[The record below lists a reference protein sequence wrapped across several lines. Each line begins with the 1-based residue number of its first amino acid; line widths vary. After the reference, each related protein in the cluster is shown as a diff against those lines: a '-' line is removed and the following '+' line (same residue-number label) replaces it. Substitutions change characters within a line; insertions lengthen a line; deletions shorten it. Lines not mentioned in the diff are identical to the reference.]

1 MDCPSCV
8 THVEQALDD
17 GVGVADVTVNLVE
30 QTVVV
35 SGVTLDEADLA
46 DRLRRAGYPPRAV
59 ASSHAPDVD
68 ESPWSSNA
76 ARRTYVAAGS
86 WLLAGAA
93 QMLGGGPV
101 LFAGWTWIVTPA
113 SILALVGA
121 VFGGMNFVPSGLR
134 SVRSLR
140 LDINALMTVALVG
153 AVVLGEFVEAAAIG
167 ALFSLAELLERRS
180 MTRARDAIRGLVEL
194 APPTALVRRNGQVG
208 DPVVVEVDEVE
219 TGDTL
224 IVRPGDLI
232 ALDGDIV
239 AGESDVDV
247 ASLTGESMPD
257 RKSVGDAVFA
267 GTLSIDGYLE
277 VVVTRT
283 AGDTVLARTIELVRG
298 AQGRKAKIE
307 RFVTRFARYYTPS
320 VVLAA
325 FLTAVVPPL
334 LMAGGWE
341 TWVLRGLTLLVV
353 SCPCALVISTP
364 VSTVSAITSAA
375 RNGVVITGGE
385 HLEALGAI
393 RALAFDKTGTLT
405 RGVVRVA
412 EVRAS
417 VGRSPDDVVS
427 IAAAI
432 ESHSAHPIA
441 QAIIDEAR
449 SRGIDT
455 STHVVADVEQ
465 LPGRGIAATV
475 DGVAH
480 AVTVADGGPEADE
493 LRLGGA
499 TVVQIARAAGD
510 AQHVVGLI
518 ALADEVRPEA
528 RDVIARLRGLGI
540 RHVAMLTGDHA
551 GVAANVSRELGIDDV
566 RAGCLPEGKT
576 SEIEQLRQRHGSVAM
591 VGDGIND
598 APALAAASVG
608 IAMGAAG
615 SPTALDAAD
624 VALMADDL
632 HALPYLVRLSRAARR
647 VIRQNI
653 WASLVIKGLMIVGVP
668 FGFVSMT
675 LAILVGDMGTSLA
688 VTTNA
693 MRLAAYRPD
702 E

>member
-1 MDCPSCV
+1 MPDAPTRDATTCSFRLPDMDCPSCV

-140 LDINALMTVALVG
+140 LDINALMTGVMLAFGLWMALMTVALVG

-334 LMAGGWE
+334 LMAGGWR
-341 TWVLRGLTLLVV
+341 RG
-353 SCPCALVISTP
+353 C
-364 VSTVSAITSAA
+364 
-375 RNGVVITGGE
+375 
-385 HLEALGAI
+385 
-393 RALAFDKTGTLT
+393 F
-405 RGVVRVA
+405 
-412 EVRAS
+412 
-417 VGRSPDDVVS
+417 VG
-427 IAAAI
+427 
-432 ESHSAHPIA
+432 
-441 QAIIDEAR
+441 
-449 SRGIDT
+449 
-455 STHVVADVEQ
+455 
-465 LPGRGIAATV
+465 
-475 DGVAH
+475 
-480 AVTVADGGPEADE
+480 
-493 LRLGGA
+493 
-499 TVVQIARAAGD
+499 
-510 AQHVVGLI
+510 
-518 ALADEVRPEA
+518 
-528 RDVIARLRGLGI
+528 
-540 RHVAMLTGDHA
+540 
-551 GVAANVSRELGIDDV
+551 
-566 RAGCLPEGKT
+566 
-576 SEIEQLRQRHGSVAM
+576 
-591 VGDGIND
+591 
-598 APALAAASVG
+598 
-608 IAMGAAG
+608 
-615 SPTALDAAD
+615 
-624 VALMADDL
+624 
-632 HALPYLVRLSRAARR
+632 
-647 VIRQNI
+647 
-653 WASLVIKGLMIVGVP
+653 
-668 FGFVSMT
+668 
-675 LAILVGDMGTSLA
+675 
-688 VTTNA
+688 
-693 MRLAAYRPD
+693 
-702 E
+702 